1 MINPQ
6 LTLNVMDGDM
16 DSLVNRILTV
26 DEILDYWAR
35 RSIEKDESE
44 EFYALR
50 NTLELCVTALNRVID
65 DQASA
70 ISCNISFLK
79 RELKS
84 NDPWRD
90 PAAGSAADNLV
101 QFVPDEHEEEVSGD
115 DNEER

>member
-26 DEILDYWAR
+26 DEMLDYWAR
-35 RSIEKDESE
+35 KPIETNESE
-44 EFYALR
+44 EFYAMR
-50 NTLELCVTALNRVID
+50 NTMALCVTALNKVIN
-65 DQASA
+65 DQVRA

-84 NDPWRD
+84 NDV
-90 PAAGSAADNLV
+90 ADNLV
-101 QFVPDEHEEEVSGD
+101 QFVPDEHEGEVKSD
-115 DNEER
+115 DNE

>member
-26 DEILDYWAR
+26 DEMLDYWAR
-35 RSIEKDESE
+35 RPIETNESE
-44 EFYALR
+44 EFYAMR
-50 NTLELCVTALNRVID
+50 NTMALCVTALNKVIN
-65 DQASA
+65 DQVRA

-84 NDPWRD
+84 NGPWRD
-90 PAAGSAADNLV
+90 PAAGSVADNLV

-115 DNEER
+115 DNE

>member
-1 MINPQ
+1 MKMIEVN
-6 LTLNVMDGDM
+6 NVSMRFNM
-16 DSLVNRILTV
+16 AKEKHESLKEYFLAAVQGKLQF
-26 DEILDYWAR
+26 
-35 RSIEKDESE
+35 E

-50 NTLELCVTALNRVID
+50 NTMELCVTALNRVID

-84 NDPWRD
+84 NDSWRD
-90 PAAGSAADNLV
+90 PAAGGAADNLV